1 MESAEALRIVVVE
14 DDPCNLETIQLVL
27 EGAGHTVRATAR
39 GSEALRWL
47 HESPC
52 DLLITDFRMPE
63 MDGPML
69 CQEIRARFPDGGP
82 RTLFV
87 SGLADL
93 GPYQDDAYLR
103 AIPVLFMTAKAQ
115 AGELTRY
122 ASLGVAGV
130 IPKPFDPMTLSD
142 RVAAALGWES

>member
-1 MESAEALRIVVVE
+1 VSRRTVLLIDDEPDIREVVE
-14 DDPCNLETIQLVL
+14 LSLGSVAGWVVLTASSGADGVQLASAQQPDVI
-27 EGAGHTVRATAR
+27 
-39 GSEALRWL
+39 
-47 HESPC
+47 
-52 DLLITDFRMPE
+52 LLDVMMPGL
-63 MDGPML
+63 DGP
-69 CQEIRARFPDGGP
+69 A
-82 RTLFV
+82 TLEV
-87 SGLADL
+87 LRGRDET
-93 GPYQDDAYLR
+93 R

>member
-1 MESAEALRIVVVE
+1 MESADGLRIVVVE

-27 EGAGHTVRATAR
+27 EGAGHTVRATER

-47 HESPC
+47 HEAPC

-87 SGLADL
+87 SGSADL
-93 GPYQDDAYLR
+93 GPCHDDAYLR
-103 AIPVLFMTAKAQ
+103 AIPVLF
-115 AGELTRY
+115 
-122 ASLGVAGV
+122 
-130 IPKPFDPMTLSD
+130 KPFTLAELFAAVE
-142 RVAAALGWES
+142 RAVATVPT

>member
-1 MESAEALRIVVVE
+1 VSRRTVLLIDDEPDIREVVE
-14 DDPCNLETIQLVL
+14 LSLGSVAGWEVL
-27 EGAGHTVRATAR
+27 TASSGADGVELASTQQPDVILLDVMMPGLDGPATLDVLR
-39 GSEALRWL
+39 GSDE
-47 HESPC
+47 
-52 DLLITDFRMPE
+52 T
-63 MDGPML
+63 
-69 CQEIRARFPDGGP
+69 
-82 RTLFV
+82 
-87 SGLADL
+87 
-93 GPYQDDAYLR
+93 R